1 MSAASISSAISH
13 WSVQWVARCRYLE
26 RLEILPCSGIPER
39 EHLGVPRSNRA
50 IAEEVSPESLLDAQN
65 SFLAEIL
72 GLELGEKPRA
82 GLEELKDACAW
93 YMNFLEFK
101 IRQAWKS
108 LFIPVL
114 RGTIDNEEA
123 PPPNNEDF
131 SLTFEILKTIV
142 GALGR
147 ENLALTDIVD
157 ELYNENP
164 FKEADDHR
172 SHANQLV
179 FAALGRISEFPV
191 ILPPFS
197 A

>member
-1 MSAASISSAISH
+1 LSAASISSAISH

-26 RLEILPCSGIPER
+26 RSEILPCSGIPER

-50 IAEEVSPESLLDAQN
+50 IAEEVSPEPLSDAQN

-72 GLELGEKPRA
+72 GLELGEKPR
-82 GLEELKDACAW
+82 EELKGACAW

-101 IRQAWKS
+101 VRQAWKP

-114 RGTIDNEEA
+114 RGTIGNEEA

-142 GALGR
+142 EALGR
-147 ENLALTDIVD
+147 ENLALTDILD
-157 ELYNENP
+157 KLYNENL
-164 FKEADDHR
+164 FKEADDDR

-179 FAALGRISEFPV
+179 FAALG
-191 ILPPFS
+191 
-197 A
+197 